1 MTANGRKSIARSDL
15 ERQAW
20 PELSGHAL
28 EALKAH
34 GTERAVAAGEVV
46 WEVGRPDYPL
56 VHLIDADMNIVDR
69 GRDDSIVV
77 TITAGNFTGELG
89 LLMGQHTFFAGVM
102 AGAGRILTVD
112 PAKLRHL
119 VATVPEVSDIVVSA
133 FAARRKLLVEWADGA
148 LTIIGDEN
156 ERTCL
161 GLREYAS
168 RNRIPF
174 RFIEHADRAAVD
186 AFAAGRHDLPSR
198 GTVAIVRGG
207 TVLHDPSPL
216 VLAKALGYELL
227 PDVDELFD
235 LVVVGAGPGGLA
247 AAVYGASEGLKT
259 LAIDDTA
266 IGGQAGTSSRIENY
280 LGFPTGISGSE
291 LAFLGEIQAIKFGAR
306 VAVPHRATG
315 LRKKGDIFEITLE
328 SGDEVRARAVVIA
341 AGARYRK
348 LPLSNLTDY
357 EGNGIYYAATE
368 LEARYA
374 NGTNAVI
381 VGGGNSAGQA
391 AMFLSRHAEHTYIVV
406 RRDGLSE
413 TMSDYLSSRIE
424 RDPRI
429 TLVTQSE
436 VTALRGEGG
445 LTGVTLTHMQTGEK
459 QDIASGAL
467 YVMVGAE
474 PNAGWAGG
482 LVRTDE
488 KGFVLTGAD
497 ADNPSSPFA
506 TSEPGIF
513 AVGDIRSGSVKRVA
527 SSVGEGS
534 VVVSAVH
541 AWLAGQPGN
550 GPLAAEIKKPANKS

>member
-1 MTANGRKSIARSDL
+1 MSGNGRKSIARSDL

-20 PELSGHAL
+20 PDLSGHAL
-28 EALKAH
+28 DVLSAH
-34 GTERAVAAGEVV
+34 GTERDVAAGDVI
-46 WEVGRPDYPL
+46 WEVGQPDYPL

-69 GRDDSIVV
+69 GRNDSVVV

-102 AGAGRILTVD
+102 ASAGRIVSVS

-119 VATVPEVSDIVVSA
+119 IATVPEVSDIIVSA

-186 AFAAGRHDLPSR
+186 IFAAGRQDLPTH
-198 GTVAIVRGG
+198 GTVAVVRGD

-216 VLAKALGYELL
+216 TLAKALGYELL
-227 PDVDELFD
+227 PDVGEVFD
-235 LVVVGAGPGGLA
+235 LAVIGAGPGGLA

-259 LAIDDTA
+259 LVIDDTA

-291 LAFLGEIQAIKFGAR
+291 LAYLGEIQAIKFGAR
-306 VAVPHRATG
+306 VAVPHRAAG
-315 LRKKGDIFEITLE
+315 MQRNGDVLEIALE
-328 SGDEVRARAVVIA
+328 AGGQVRARAAVVA
-341 AGARYRK
+341 SGARYRK
-348 LPLSNLTDY
+348 LPLSNLADY
-357 EGNGIYYAATE
+357 EGNGVYYAATE

-413 TMSDYLSSRIE
+413 TMSDYLSSRIA

-429 TLVTQSE
+429 TLVTRSQ
-436 VTALRGEGG
+436 VTALRGESG
-445 LTGVTLTHMQTGEK
+445 LTGVTLTDRQTGETR
-459 QDIASGAL
+459 DVACRAL

-474 PNAGWAGG
+474 PNAAWAGDM
-482 LVRTDE
+482 VSTDE
-488 KGFVLTGAD
+488 NGFVLTGA
-497 ADNPSSPFA
+497 AAGKPSSPFA
-506 TSEPGIF
+506 TSAPGVF

-541 AWLAGQPGN
+541 GWLAERSN
-550 GPLAAEIKKPANKS
+550 GEPAN